1 MLHKEFGVDGPSVRL
16 LCPHRTSV
24 ITLQRRKEKKMKTKV
39 LLITAVLGLSLFA
52 TPAHAAGEKTLVI
65 IDSGINM
72 QLPWAKAAVVEE
84 ACFVDFGSCSNNLSS
99 MIGPGAATLDP
110 ALVKDKA
117 MSHGTQMASAA
128 VATNPNVKIVFIR
141 IVSMSAKGFANT
153 YTTRAV
159 SKAMDWV
166 TANAER
172 LNVGA
177 VSISIGRVYKEAA
190 CPVLA
195 EPKLQSQIV
204 GLAAINI
211 PTVISAGNNSD
222 KNKINYP
229 ACIPEAIA
237 VGATDTPYAMK
248 EVTGWVYPIM
258 LISNSGPDLDLYA
271 LGRATTADVQGNT
284 TVTLG
289 TSNATVVVATR
300 LAQSLSDGSTLG
312 VVMDRVKASLQTA
325 YRTLT
330 NFELKF
336 YQT

>member
-1 MLHKEFGVDGPSVRL
+1 
-16 LCPHRTSV
+16 
-24 ITLQRRKEKKMKTKV
+24 MKTKV
-39 LLITAVLGLSLFA
+39 LLIAAALGLSLLA
-52 TPAHAAGEKTLVI
+52 TPAHATGDKTLVI

-84 ACFVDFGSCSNNLSS
+84 ACFVDFGACPNKLSS
-99 MIGPGAATLDP
+99 MVGPGSAHLDP

-117 MSHGTQMASAA
+117 MSHGTQMASVA
-128 VATNPNVKIVFIR
+128 VAANPNVKIVFIR
-141 IVSMSAKGFANT
+141 IVSMSDKGYANT

-166 TANAER
+166 TANAAR

-177 VSISIGRVYKEAA
+177 VSVSIGRVYKEAA
-190 CPVLA
+190 CPILA

-211 PTVISAGNNSD
+211 PTVIASGNNSD
-222 KNKINYP
+222 QKKINYP

-237 VGATDTPYAMK
+237 VGATDTPYTMQQ
-248 EVTGWVYPIM
+248 VTGWVYPIM
-258 LISNSGPDLDLYA
+258 LISNSSADLDLYA
-271 LGRATTADVQGNT
+271 LGRATTTDVYGNT
-284 TVTLG
+284 SVSLG
-289 TSNATVVVATR
+289 TSNATVLVATR

-312 VVMDRVKASLQTA
+312 TVMAKVNASLQNA

>member
-1 MLHKEFGVDGPSVRL
+1 
-16 LCPHRTSV
+16 
-24 ITLQRRKEKKMKTKV
+24 MKTKV
-39 LLITAVLGLSLFA
+39 LLIAAALGLSLLA
-52 TPAHAAGEKTLVI
+52 TPAHAAGDKTLVI

-72 QLPWAKAAVVEE
+72 QLPWAQAAVIEE
-84 ACFVDFGSCSNNLSS
+84 ACFVDFGACANKLSS
-99 MIGPGAATLDP
+99 MTGPGSAHLDP

-117 MSHGTQMASAA
+117 MSHGTQMASVA
-128 VATNPNVKIVFIR
+128 VAANPNVKIVFIR
-141 IVSMSAKGFANT
+141 IVSMTAKGNANT

-166 TANAER
+166 TANAAR

-211 PTVISAGNNSD
+211 PTVIAAGNNSD
-222 KNKINYP
+222 QNKINYP
-229 ACIPEAIA
+229 ACIPQAIA
-237 VGATDTPYAMK
+237 VGATDTPYTMQQ
-248 EVTGWVYPIM
+248 VTGWVYPIM
-258 LISNSGPDLDLYA
+258 LISNSSADLDLYA
-271 LGRATTADVQGNT
+271 LGRAATTDVYGNT
-284 TVTLG
+284 SVSLG
-289 TSNATVVVATR
+289 TSNATVLVATR
-300 LAQSLSDGSTLG
+300 LAQSLSDGSTLDT
-312 VVMDRVKASLQTA
+312 VMAKVNASLQTA

>member
-1 MLHKEFGVDGPSVRL
+1 
-16 LCPHRTSV
+16 
-24 ITLQRRKEKKMKTKV
+24 MKTKV
-39 LLITAVLGLSLFA
+39 LLIAAALGLSLLT
-52 TPAHAAGEKTLVI
+52 TPAHAAGDKTLVI

-72 QLPWAKAAVVEE
+72 QLPWAKAAVVDE
-84 ACFVDFGSCSNNLSS
+84 ACFIEYGMCPNKLSS
-99 MIGPGAATLDP
+99 MTGPGAAHLDP
-110 ALVKDKA
+110 KLVVDKA
-117 MSHGTQMASAA
+117 MSHGTQMASVA
-128 VATNPNVKIVFIR
+128 VAANPNVKIVFIR
-141 IVSMSAKGFANT
+141 VVGMSHKGYANT
-153 YTTRAV
+153 YTT
-159 SKAMDWV
+159 KAISQAMAWV
-166 TANAER
+166 VENAAR

-195 EPKLQSQIV
+195 EPKLKSQIA
-204 GLAAINI
+204 GLAATNI
-211 PTVISAGNNSD
+211 PTVISAGNNSNQ
-222 KNKINYP
+222 KKINYP

-237 VGATDTPYAMK
+237 VGATDTPYSMK

-271 LGRATTADVQGNT
+271 LGRAATTDVQGNT

-289 TSNATVVVATR
+289 TSNATVLVATR
-300 LAQSLSDGSTLG
+300 LAQSLSDGSTIDT
-312 VVMDRVKASLQTA
+312 VMGKVKASLQNA

>member
-1 MLHKEFGVDGPSVRL
+1 
-16 LCPHRTSV
+16 
-24 ITLQRRKEKKMKTKV
+24 MKTKV
-39 LLITAVLGLSLFA
+39 LLIAAALGLSLLA
-52 TPAHAAGEKTLVI
+52 TPAHAAGDKTLVI

-84 ACFVDFGSCSNNLSS
+84 ACFVDFGACPNKLSS
-99 MIGPGAATLDP
+99 MIGPGSADLDP

-117 MSHGTQMASAA
+117 MSHGTQMASVA
-128 VATNPNVKIVFIR
+128 VAANPNVKIVFIR
-141 IVSMSAKGFANT
+141 IVSMTAKGNANT

-166 TANAER
+166 TANAAR

-211 PTVISAGNNSD
+211 PTVIAAGNNSD
-222 KNKINYP
+222 QKKINYP

-237 VGATDTPYAMK
+237 VGATDTPYSMQQ
-248 EVTGWVYPIM
+248 VTGWVYPIM
-258 LISNSGPDLDLYA
+258 LISNSSADLDLYA
-271 LGRATTADVQGNT
+271 LGRAATTDVYGNT
-284 TVTLG
+284 SVSLG
-289 TSNATVVVATR
+289 TSNATVLVATR
-300 LAQSLSDGSTLG
+300 LAQSLSDGSTLDT
-312 VVMDRVKASLQTA
+312 VMGNVKASLKTA